1 MPENSIQ
8 KQASYP
14 RPKVVSISKNAEKR
28 EPVKYNKPHCIIPV
42 VDMTWVLNQ
51 AKSIQSL
58 WNECWQSD
66 PFGSRF
72 VKLTTSLKDTAF
84 RVARKVLSAA
94 GLFEFKR
101 DTCTEDTRKTAGW
114 LVINLHGARRIKEF
128 WNSEPIDD
136 INSPIDG
143 ETALTSV
150 IDTPIS
156 SADLTISSA
165 AALPIS
171 SETIA
176 NTGVLEPLS
185 IYSLSSQEILKE
197 VPEKK
202 ESTTAELF
210 ERVRLYASEKT
221 AQKLKGVFERCL
233 KKTHVETNEDFYKDL
248 FLSRYNWRI
257 DDQRLLQ
264 ILELNQD
271 CQQAFIQRFQYT
283 HKTDGA
289 SISLSFEKAINFV
302 RNDTERITEV
312 RSKHSEYW
320 EELWNRRE
328 QAFGNTAL
336 QT

>member
-1 MPENSIQ
+1 MPENSAQ

-14 RPKVVSISKNAEKR
+14 SPKVISISKNAEKR

-42 VDMTWVLNQ
+42 TDMTWVLNQ
-51 AKSIQSL
+51 AKSIQSF

-72 VKLTTSLKDTAF
+72 VKLTTSSKDTAF

-101 DTCTEDTRKTAGW
+101 DTCTDDTRKTAGW
-114 LVINLHGARRIKEF
+114 LVINLHGARRLKEF
-128 WNSEPIDD
+128 WSSDPIDD
-136 INSPIDG
+136 INSPIDS
-143 ETALTSV
+143 ETA
-150 IDTPIS
+150 PIS
-156 SADLTISSA
+156 VTDSTISRANLTISSA

-171 SETIA
+171 TETIA
-176 NTGVLEPLS
+176 NTGVSEPLS
-185 IYSLSSQEILKE
+185 ISSLSSQELLKE

-210 ERVRLYASEKT
+210 EKVRLYASEKT

-233 KKTHVETNEDFYKDL
+233 QKSHTETKEDFYKDL

-257 DDQRLLQ
+257 DDKRLLE

-271 CQQAFIQRFQYT
+271 CQQAFIQRFQYI
-283 HKTDGA
+283 HKSDGA

-302 RNDTERITEV
+302 RNDAERITEV
-312 RSKHSEYW
+312 RTKHSEYW

-328 QAFGNTAL
+328 QTFGNTAL